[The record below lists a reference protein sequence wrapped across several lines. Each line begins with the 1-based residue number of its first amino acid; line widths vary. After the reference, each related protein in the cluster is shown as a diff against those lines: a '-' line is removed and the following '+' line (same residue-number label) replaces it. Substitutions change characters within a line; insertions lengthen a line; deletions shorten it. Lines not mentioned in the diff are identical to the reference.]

1 MGFEQN
7 AKIADS
13 RPDLLFIAA
22 CRALFWAFRLHL
34 YKAESGLIL
43 GMAQCLPM
51 HFSSRCA
58 FPNPRET
65 KDDSY
70 LQSGRLL

>member
-13 RPDLLFIAA
+13 RPDLLFVAA
-22 CRALFWAFRLHL
+22 CQALFWAFRLHL
-34 YKAESGLIL
+34 HKAESSLIL
-43 GMAQCLPM
+43 GMARACLCISHRGAP
-51 HFSSRCA
+51 
-58 FPNPRET
+58 FPNPRKT

-70 LQSGRLL
+70 L